1 MSEEKMP
8 PIPENYVLYTGPKD
22 GRMLPKS
29 SKFWRSK
36 LLKWHGEDTDEP
48 FPAENSDWEYIVL
61 IDTLGKEV
69 LPTPPATHILYVGP
83 KKWQA
88 LPDKSLFWHTLQ
100 EKWLP
105 LEGLSAIPGEDKHYA
120 IPLNV
125 TLPPGYTPPDTTPD
139 VLEEARDLIRGDR
152 AESYGEAR
160 ASFQRIADFWST
172 YKGVQ
177 FTPKDV
183 ASMMILLKISR
194 GVTSAKRDNWV
205 DILGYGAL
213 GSEMD
218 GANA

>member
-1 MSEEKMP
+1 MSEEK
-8 PIPENYVLYTGPKD
+8 I
-22 GRMLPKS
+22 
-29 SKFWRSK
+29 
-36 LLKWHGEDTDEP
+36 
-48 FPAENSDWEYIVL
+48 
-61 IDTLGKEV
+61 
-69 LPTPPATHILYVGP
+69 PTPPATHILY
-83 KKWQA
+83 
-88 LPDKSLFWHTLQ
+88 
-100 EKWLP
+100 
-105 LEGLSAIPGEDKHYA
+105 EGLRAWQKLPHGSLVWDERTETWFGPSQLLLADPENYYA

-205 DILGYGAL
+205 DIIGYGTL
-213 GSEMD
+213 GSEMEGD
-218 GANA
+218 QQ

>member
-1 MSEEKMP
+1 MSEEK
-8 PIPENYVLYTGPKD
+8 I
-22 GRMLPKS
+22 
-29 SKFWRSK
+29 
-36 LLKWHGEDTDEP
+36 
-48 FPAENSDWEYIVL
+48 
-61 IDTLGKEV
+61 
-69 LPTPPATHILYVGP
+69 PTPPSTHILYAGP
-83 KKWQA
+83 KHWQT
-88 LPDKSLFWHTLQ
+88 LPPGSLFWSSSNEVWAGGITT
-100 EKWLP
+100 
-105 LEGLSAIPGEDKHYA
+105 AIPGKGSYYA

-194 GVTSAKRDNWV
+194 GVTSSKRDNWV

-213 GSEMD
+213 GCEME
-218 GANA
+218 NKE

>member
-1 MSEEKMP
+1 MSEEK
-8 PIPENYVLYTGPKD
+8 I
-22 GRMLPKS
+22 
-29 SKFWRSK
+29 
-36 LLKWHGEDTDEP
+36 
-48 FPAENSDWEYIVL
+48 
-61 IDTLGKEV
+61 
-69 LPTPPATHILYVGP
+69 PTPPATHILYAGP
-83 KKWQA
+83 RAWQK
-88 LPDKSLFWHTLQ
+88 LPHGSLVWDERTEVWDGSCQLLLADP
-100 EKWLP
+100 ENY
-105 LEGLSAIPGEDKHYA
+105 YA

-125 TLPPGYTPPDTTPD
+125 TLPTGYTPPDTTTD

-205 DILGYGAL
+205 DIIGYGTL
-213 GSEMD
+213 GSEMEGD
-218 GANA
+218 QQ

>member
-1 MSEEKMP
+1 MSEEK
-8 PIPENYVLYTGPKD
+8 IPLTY
-22 GRMLPKS
+22 
-29 SKFWRSK
+29 
-36 LLKWHGEDTDEP
+36 
-48 FPAENSDWEYIVL
+48 
-61 IDTLGKEV
+61 
-69 LPTPPATHILYVGP
+69 PTPPATHILYTGP
-83 KKWQA
+83 KRWQT
-88 LPDKSLFWHTLQ
+88 LPHGSLYWVEHVG
-100 EKWLP
+100 WAP
-105 LEGLSAIPGEDKHYA
+105 SNSVSAIPGEYNFYA

-125 TLPPGYTPPDTTPD
+125 TLPAGYTPPDTTTD

-205 DILGYGAL
+205 DIIGYGTL
-213 GSEMD
+213 GSEMEGD
-218 GANA
+218 QQ

>member
-1 MSEEKMP
+1 MSEEKIPTP
-8 PIPENYVLYTGPKD
+8 PSTHILYTGPKHWQT
-22 GRMLPKS
+22 LPP
-29 SKFWRSK
+29 
-36 LLKWHGEDTDEP
+36 G
-48 FPAENSDWEYIVL
+48 
-61 IDTLGKEV
+61 
-69 LPTPPATHILYVGP
+69 
-83 KKWQA
+83 
-88 LPDKSLFWHTLQ
+88 SLFWSSSNEVWAGGITT
-100 EKWLP
+100 
-105 LEGLSAIPGEDKHYA
+105 AIPGKGSYYA

-125 TLPPGYTPPDTTPD
+125 TLPTGYTPPDTTTD

-205 DILGYGAL
+205 DIIGYGTL
-213 GSEMD
+213 GSEMEGD
-218 GANA
+218 QQ